1 MKNNNNFNSRLAAEE
16 EWKSRYNLKTF
27 DPIQETYEEYLRR
40 VHLDDRLNNNEWK
53 YDKDKTII
61 SFEKAVKAAAET
73 KRRD

>member
-1 MKNNNNFNSRLAAEE
+1 MQNS
-16 EWKSRYNLKTF
+16 F

-73 KRRD
+73 KKKDYCNYAWLHCLRQLAAITRV